1 MSAFDMSPQA
11 PREVSG
17 ENIVKQE
24 KRQRDTTHGLIRRP
38 HVYPGVGPKMKE
50 TEKQKQKTKTPRK
63 NNRTPPRSTSFLC
76 GFCWFPQF
84 CSVTEVFVLCCIYS
98 EKADC
103 INMRKNHSLAD
114 ITQWFL
120 CNHWSL
126 MGGHSNGWQAVR
138 VQLIKWK
145 DHHSDLELSWVVVT
159 M

>member
-1 MSAFDMSPQA
+1 MSPQA

-76 GFCWFPQF
+76 VFFVGFLSCFRSQRFLF
-84 CSVTEVFVLCCIYS
+84 CAAFTVRRLTALTCGRIIVWLTSRSDSYATTEV
-98 EKADC
+98 
-103 INMRKNHSLAD
+103 
-114 ITQWFL
+114 
-120 CNHWSL
+120 
-126 MGGHSNGWQAVR
+126 
-138 VQLIKWK
+138 
-145 DHHSDLELSWVVVT
+145 
-159 M
+159 